1 MRKFAVNLRYGCSRA
16 ATRPTRSFMLTA
28 VLLFLPLAAAVLLH
42 FTKGATTRALALG
55 SSLLEFGL
63 AAYAAFAYKAYGT
76 EFFNLNYAWISS
88 AGLSF
93 HIGLDGLSLLLV
105 LLTTFLVPLILL
117 AAFKR
122 DYDNPAAFYALV
134 LFMQT
139 GLIGVFVSLDA
150 FLFYFFWEVALIP
163 IYFLAGA
170 WGGERRVAVTLKFFL
185 YTVVGSLF
193 MLAGF
198 VYLYL
203 QTGPAAGSLALHS
216 SQLSAF
222 YALKLSAAEQSWL
235 FWLIFAAFAVKMPI
249 FPFHTWQPDTYTDA
263 PAPATML
270 LSGIMLKMGIYGT
283 MRWLLPVVPL
293 GTSQWSKLVVILA
306 IIGIIYGAIIAIRQ
320 RDTKRLI
327 AYSSLSHV
335 GLMAAGVFS
344 LTQIGLQG
352 AVIQMLAHGVNV
364 VGMFFVADALERRT
378 GTRHIPDLGGLT
390 RRTPLLSVCFL
401 VMLLSTV
408 ALPLT
413 GGFVGEFL
421 LLAGVYQYN
430 AWAGAIAGLTIIFSA
445 VYLLR
450 MFQRVMLGPDS
461 AFSATITDLTGGEL
475 LVLVPLIVLVFWLGL
490 FPGTFLQF
498 SEPAVTNILALVGR

>member
-1 MRKFAVNLRYGCSRA
+1 
-16 ATRPTRSFMLTA
+16 MLTA
-28 VLLFLPLAAAVLLH
+28 VLLFLPLAAALLLL
-42 FTKGATTRALALG
+42 FVKGAAARALAFG
-55 SSLLEFGL
+55 VSLLEFAL
-63 AAYAAFAYKAYGT
+63 AAFVAFDFTRHGSTAY
-76 EFFNLNYAWISS
+76 NLNYNWIPS
-88 AGLSF
+88 AGINF
-93 HIGLDGLSLLLV
+93 HLGLDGLSLLLV

-117 AAFKR
+117 SAFKR
-122 DYDNPAAFYALV
+122 DYDNPSTFYALI

-139 GLIGVFVSLDA
+139 GLLGVFTSLDA

-185 YTVVGSLF
+185 YTVIGSLL

-203 QTGPAAGSLALHS
+203 QTGPAAGSLAQHS
-216 SQLSAF
+216 SELTAF
-222 YALKLSAAEQSWL
+222 YNLKLSASEQSWL

-249 FPFHTWQPDTYTDA
+249 FPFHTWQPDTYTES

-270 LSGIMLKMGIYGT
+270 LSGIMLKMGLYGT
-283 MRWLLPVVPL
+283 LRWLLPVVPL
-293 GTSQWSKLVVILA
+293 GVSQWQKPVIILSV
-306 IIGIIYGAIIAIRQ
+306 IGVIYGAIIAIRQ
-320 RDTKRLI
+320 RDVKRLI

-364 VGMFFVADALERRT
+364 VGMFLVADAIERRT
-378 GTRHIPDLGGLT
+378 GTRFIPDLGGLT
-390 RRTPLLSVCFL
+390 RRTPLLTVCFL
-401 VMLLSTV
+401 VLLLSTV

-421 LLAGVYQYN
+421 LLAGVYEYN
-430 AWAGAIAGLTIIFSA
+430 AWVGAVAGLTIIFSA

-461 AFSATITDLTGGEL
+461 AHSETITDLTGGEL
-475 LVLVPLIVLVFWLGL
+475 LIFGPLIALVFWIGL
-490 FPGTFLQF
+490 FPNTFLHI
-498 SEPAVTNILALVGR
+498 SEPAVSNILALVGR

>member
-1 MRKFAVNLRYGCSRA
+1 
-16 ATRPTRSFMLTA
+16 MLTA
-28 VLLFLPLAAAVLLH
+28 VLLFLPLAAALLLH
-42 FTKGATTRALALG
+42 FTKGATARALALG
-55 SSLLEFGL
+55 AALVEFAL
-63 AAYAAFAYKAYGT
+63 AAFIAIDFVRHGSSAY
-76 EFFNLNYAWISS
+76 NLDYAWVQS
-88 AGLSF
+88 AGINF
-93 HIGLDGLSLLLV
+93 HIGLDGLSLVLV

-117 AAFKR
+117 ATFR
-122 DYDNPAAFYALV
+122 HNYDNPSAFYALV

-139 GLIGVFVSLDA
+139 GLLGVFISLDA

-170 WGGERRVAVTLKFFL
+170 WGGERRIAVTLKFFL
-185 YTVVGSLF
+185 YTVVGSLL

-203 QTGPAAGSLALHS
+203 QTGPAAGSLATHS
-216 SQLSAF
+216 SELSAF
-222 YALKLSAAEQSWL
+222 YKLKLSAGEQSWL

-249 FPFHTWQPDTYTDA
+249 FPFHTWQPDTYTEA

-270 LSGIMLKMGIYGT
+270 LSGIMLKMGVYGAL
-283 MRWLLPVVPL
+283 RWLLPVVPL
-293 GTSQWSKLVVILA
+293 GVSQWQKPVMILA
-306 IIGIIYGAIIAIRQ
+306 VIGVIYGALIAIRQ
-320 RDTKRLI
+320 RDMKRLI

-364 VGMFFVADALERRT
+364 VGMFFVADAIERRT
-378 GTRHIPDLGGLT
+378 GTRLLPDLGGLT
-390 RRTPLLSVCFL
+390 RRMPLLSVCFL
-401 VMLLSTV
+401 VILLSTV

-421 LLAGVYQYN
+421 LLAGIYQYS
-430 AWAGAIAGLTIIFSA
+430 AWVGAVAGLTIIFSA

-450 MFQRVMLGPDS
+450 LFQRTMLGPDS
-461 AFSATITDLTGGEL
+461 SFSATITDLTGGEL
-475 LVLVPLIVLVFWLGL
+475 AVFVPLIVLVFWLGL
-490 FPGTFLQF
+490 FPGTFLHL
-498 SEPAVTNILALVGR
+498 SEPAVSSILTAVGR